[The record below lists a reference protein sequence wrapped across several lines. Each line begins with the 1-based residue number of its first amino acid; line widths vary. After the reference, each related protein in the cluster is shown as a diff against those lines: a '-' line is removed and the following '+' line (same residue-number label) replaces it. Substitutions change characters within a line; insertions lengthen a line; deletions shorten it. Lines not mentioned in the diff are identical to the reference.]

1 MKCQPFL
8 ASLMLASG
16 SLLVQPVLADD
27 AHHPEKAA
35 AQAPAPAQSTTP
47 AAQDRM
53 QMMRSRMMEIRSTKD
68 ATKRVQMM
76 EAQMK
81 DMEAMLQD
89 SKLGCPMAGGQ
100 GGMMGSGMGMGM
112 MGGQGG
118 MGMMG
123 QGASGQ
129 QAMSGQDDMM
139 MKRMDMMEKRMDMMQ
154 MMMQKGLGAPP
165 AK

>member
-68 ATKRVQMM
+68 ATKRMQMM

-89 SKLGCPMAGGQ
+89 PKLGCPMAGGQ
-100 GGMMGSGMGMGM
+100 GGMMGSGMGM

-123 QGASGQ
+123 QRASGQ
-129 QAMSGQDDMM
+129 QGMSGQDDMM

-154 MMMQKGLGAPP
+154 IMMQKSMGAPQ